1 MGFHYV
7 LPVVITMIINMIVV
21 KVGREDTGRYRCVAD
36 NGVGSQASAIISLT
50 VLRKFQKGHYITI
63 TITAFNPFLSP
74 SSDWLTNILHR

>member
-7 LPVVITMIINMIVV
+7 LPVVIIMIINMIIV

-63 TITAFNPFLSP
+63 TIS
-74 SSDWLTNILHR
+74 

>member
-7 LPVVITMIINMIVV
+7 LPVVIIMIINMIIV

-63 TITAFNPFLSP
+63 TITITSLN
-74 SSDWLTNILHR
+74 